1 MMFFAIFG
9 IMGISIACSP
19 DRLPADI
26 ELPPTPVLTSKM
38 IWGVVNK
45 PYVKILDEQDLYAG
59 VSGILRRGDV
69 VTILSK
75 IGKIEG
81 SGYWL
86 EIQLNTSL
94 LTGWVLD
101 LDVNVYDTEPQA
113 RTASRAIRRD
123 S

>member
-1 MMFFAIFG
+1 MRFFAVFG
-9 IMGISIACSP
+9 IIGFSIACVP
-19 DRLPADI
+19 ERPPADI
-26 ELPPTPVLTSKM
+26 EPPPTPVLTSKV

-45 PYVKILDEQDLYAG
+45 PYVKILDEQDSYAD
-59 VSGILRRGDV
+59 VRGILRRGDV

-75 IGKIEG
+75 AGKTDG

-86 EIQLNTSL
+86 EIRLTTSL
-94 LTGWVLD
+94 LTGWVMD

-113 RTASRAIRRD
+113 RTASKSIREE